1 MNSGTL
7 LGPDEPPA
15 YEVVRPEGSSPF
27 FLTCDHASRRIP
39 DRLGDLGLAAAEHA
53 RHIAWD
59 VGAAGLARTLSEHLD
74 AALVLQNYSRLVI
87 DANRPFENPDSIPI
101 RSEATEIPGNRGL
114 AASAVAA
121 RRREIFAPYHE
132 RIGQLLEHRAA
143 AGRATV
149 VIAVHSFTPV
159 YHGVQRLWHLAV
171 LYGRDPRFARHLLA
185 VLGRESGLC
194 VGDNEPYQVDDE
206 SDYGIPV
213 HAEKRG
219 LPNALVEV
227 RQDEIGTDDQQQRWG
242 ERLATWLGAAL
253 RASGAG

>member
-1 MNSGTL
+1 MKSGPL

-15 YEVVRPEGSSPF
+15 CEVVRPEGSSPF

-39 DRLGDLGLAAAEHA
+39 VRLGDLGLTEAERA

-59 VGAAGLARTLSEHLD
+59 VGAAGLARTLSERLD

-87 DANRPFENPDSIPI
+87 DANRPFENPDSIPV
-101 RSEATEIPGNRGL
+101 RSETTEIPGNRNLG
-114 AASAVAA
+114 ADAVAA
-121 RRREIFAPYHE
+121 RRREIFGPYHE
-132 RIGQLLEHRAA
+132 RIGDLLERRAE

-149 VIAVHSFTPV
+149 VVAVHSFTPV
-159 YHGVQRLWHLAV
+159 YHGVQRPWHLAV
-171 LYGRDPRFARHLLA
+171 LYGRDPRFARSLLA
-185 VLGRESGLC
+185 VLAGESGLC

-219 LPNALVEV
+219 LPYALVEV
-227 RQDEIGTDDQQQRWG
+227 RQDEIETEDRQRRWG
-242 ERLATWLGAAL
+242 ERLAAWLGAAL
-253 RASGAG
+253 HAANSD